1 MLANRASG
9 VTPAGSVF
17 VLRFEFFGNRL
28 YTFFMELPKHL
39 CDLYRHWP
47 RHVGAVDRA
56 SDLADSLIVKEICDF
71 AHERLLIWQKKAL
84 NEPMP
89 YTNDPILQKYRFCN
103 VFREF
108 DKQTIAIH
116 TMLNPLRDNF
126 ALWLLNMF
134 YCRMVARPETIEGV
148 GLLSFDLEKNRELY
162 GRLMISSRPRYGTP
176 YVFPISTIQKSATPN
191 RERFICEYLPSI
203 MKSIANE
210 IETWESVSVID
221 GVKKILPLFGF
232 NLYFLWTEALIDVAY
247 QYPERISLFDR
258 FPIGPG
264 SIPTMRM
271 IDRAADP
278 VDLAV
283 RLSSVPFDS
292 EITIDGVPLRLSVE
306 NWEGIGCEFRKY
318 TNLKAG
324 KGRKRIYR

>member
-1 MLANRASG
+1 
-9 VTPAGSVF
+9 
-17 VLRFEFFGNRL
+17 
-28 YTFFMELPKHL
+28 MELPKHIR
-39 CDLYRHWP
+39 DLYRHWP
-47 RHVGAVDRA
+47 RHLVPAPTSEK
-56 SDLADSLIVKEICDF
+56 SDLADLPIVKEICDF
-71 AHERLLIWQKKAL
+71 AQERLSIWEKKISQS
-84 NEPMP
+84 PMP
-89 YTNDPILQKYRFCN
+89 YTSDPILQKYRFCN

-116 TMLNPLRDNF
+116 TMLNPLRDDF
-126 ALWLLNMF
+126 ELWLLNMF
-134 YCRMVARPETIEGV
+134 YCRMVARPETIKKV

-162 GRLMISSRPRYGTP
+162 DRLMASSRPRYGTP

-203 MKSIANE
+203 MQKIAGE
-210 IETWESVSVID
+210 IETWESMSVID
-221 GVKKILPLFGF
+221 GVARILPMFGF
-232 NLYFLWTEALIDVAY
+232 NLNFLWTEVLIDVAY
-247 QYPERISLFDR
+247 QYPERVDLFAR

-283 RLSSVPFDS
+283 ELSLVPFDS
-292 EITIDGVPLRLSVE
+292 GITIDGVPLRLSAE

-324 KGRKRIYR
+324 KGRRRLYC

>member
-1 MLANRASG
+1 
-9 VTPAGSVF
+9 
-17 VLRFEFFGNRL
+17 
-28 YTFFMELPKHL
+28 MELPKHIH
-39 CDLYRHWP
+39 DLYRHWP
-47 RHVGAVDRA
+47 RHISRD
-56 SDLADSLIVKEICDF
+56 SILKKSNLADSPIVKEICDF
-71 AHERLLIWQKKAL
+71 ARERLLIWQKKIS

-89 YTNDPILQKYRFCN
+89 YTGDPILQKYRFCN

-116 TMLNPLRDNF
+116 TMLNPLREDF

-134 YCRMVARPETIEGV
+134 YCRMVARPETIESV
-148 GLLSFDLEKNRELY
+148 GLLSFDSEKNRELY
-162 GRLMISSRPRYGTP
+162 DRLMASSRPRYGTP

-203 MKSIANE
+203 VRSIAKE
-210 IETWESVSVID
+210 IETWESMSVVE
-221 GVKKILPLFGF
+221 GVTKILPIFGF
-232 NLYFLWTEALIDVAY
+232 NLNFLWTEVLIDVAY
-247 QYPERISLFDR
+247 QYPERIDLFAG

-283 RLSSVPFDS
+283 RLQSIPF
-292 EITIDGVPLRLSVE
+292 ETGIMIDGTSLRLSAE

-324 KGRKRIYR
+324 RGRKRIFR